1 MGLTASPSR
10 KGGGGAGCAKR
21 STFFISSHPETQ
33 HYAGNAR
40 SGLSAHRSTDGLSPA
55 VVRVS
60 DHLRARGRFNAQMTH
75 SAPDGSTG
83 GVAGALEPVVRDL
96 DQFDG
101 TPRPLFDELAADAA
115 ELGDRLGHQA
125 RAFVRNRVGQPLVVE
140 AV

>member
-1 MGLTASPSR
+1 
-10 KGGGGAGCAKR
+10 
-21 STFFISSHPETQ
+21 
-33 HYAGNAR
+33 
-40 SGLSAHRSTDGLSPA
+40 
-55 VVRVS
+55 
-60 DHLRARGRFNAQMTH
+60 MTH

-140 AV
+140 AVALTASCGAMA